1 MELFTGFLQ
10 YLITFFAILDPIGIS
25 AIALSLLGSSISQSQ
40 LAEVSKK
47 STITIIIAFF
57 VVFLSGD
64 FLLKLFGIS
73 EESLKTMG
81 GIILI
86 LMAIKM
92 VNGSTEK
99 SSPSSENFKEMAIV
113 PIGIPIAFG
122 AGLFSTVI
130 IYKQQAQS
138 FMEMFSISFAFV
150 LNAVIFY
157 LILRNSIYIKNALG
171 TIGQNVV
178 TKLMGL
184 IVGAIAVQFIVSGIV
199 QLVKQ
204 YGMI

>member
-1 MELFTGFLQ
+1 MEFASNFLQ

-25 AIALSLLGSSISQSQ
+25 AIALSLLGRSISQNQ
-40 LAEVSKK
+40 LSEVSKK
-47 STITIIIAFF
+47 STFTIVTAFF
-57 VVFLSGD
+57 IVFISGD
-64 FLLKLFGIS
+64 FILKLFGIS

-92 VNGSTEK
+92 VNGSTSQTSNITK
-99 SSPSSENFKEMAIV
+99 NYKEMAIV

-138 FMEMFSISFAFV
+138 FMDILSISLAF
-150 LNAVIFY
+150 LINAVIFY
-157 LILRNSIYIKNALG
+157 FILKKSIYIKNVLG
-171 TIGQNVV
+171 HVGQNVV

-199 QLVKQ
+199 ELVKV
-204 YGMI
+204 YGTN